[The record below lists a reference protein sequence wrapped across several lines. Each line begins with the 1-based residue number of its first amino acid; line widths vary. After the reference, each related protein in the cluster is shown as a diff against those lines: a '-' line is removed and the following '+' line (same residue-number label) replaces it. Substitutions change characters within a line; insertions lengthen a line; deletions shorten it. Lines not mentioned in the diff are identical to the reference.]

1 MVQVY
6 IYIHITYMI
15 NCNEHIK
22 LLNFLL
28 ITEIL
33 LISRRKIEIVRSRS
47 IAEQPIEVALKE
59 CTAKEQLLM
68 ECTTNEYIP
77 GKKARLRI
85 PTINSLE
92 FHAFPMGTYLLATTF
107 STIIITT
114 RVLSNQVYT
123 ATGAT

>member
-22 LLNFLL
+22 LLNFSL

-77 GKKARLRI
+77 GKKL
-85 PTINSLE
+85 SSE
-92 FHAFPMGTYLLATTF
+92 F
-107 STIIITT
+107 
-114 RVLSNQVYT
+114 R
-123 ATGAT
+123 